1 MPAFD
6 RALEMFSLIMDAYRQ
21 EDPSL
26 ARKVFNL
33 DELLNQYNR
42 EATKIAIA
50 KMKSNPEIA
59 EEILYIMGA
68 MRKIERM
75 GDLTKNMAE
84 EIIFYIEAKVLRH
97 IKKH

>member
-1 MPAFD
+1 
-6 RALEMFSLIMDAYRQ
+6 
-21 EDPSL
+21 
-26 ARKVFNL
+26 
-33 DELLNQYNR
+33 
-42 EATKIAIA
+42 
-50 KMKSNPEIA
+50 MKSNPEKA

-97 IKKH
+97 IKKQ

>member
-1 MPAFD
+1 
-6 RALEMFSLIMDAYRQ
+6 MFNLIMDSYRM
-21 EDPSL
+21 EDPTI

-33 DELLNQYNR
+33 DELLNEYNR
-42 EATKIAIA
+42 KATKIAIELI
-50 KMKSNPEIA
+50 KSTPDKA

-84 EIIFYIEAKVLRH
+84 EIIFYIEAKVLKH
-97 IKKH
+97 NKKK

>member
-1 MPAFD
+1 
-6 RALEMFSLIMDAYRQ
+6 MDSYRQ

-33 DELLNQYNR
+33 DEQLNEYNR
-42 EATKIAIA
+42 KATKTAIELI
-50 KMKSNPEIA
+50 KTQPEKA

-68 MRKIERM
+68 LRKIERM

-84 EIIFYIEAKVLRH
+84 EIIFFIEAKVLRH
-97 IKKH
+97 NKKK